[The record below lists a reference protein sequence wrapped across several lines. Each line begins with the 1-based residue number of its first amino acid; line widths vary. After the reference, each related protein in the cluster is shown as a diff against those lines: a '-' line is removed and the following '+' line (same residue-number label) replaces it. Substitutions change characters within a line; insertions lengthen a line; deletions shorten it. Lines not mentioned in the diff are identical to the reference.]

1 MSPPPLRLRVKL
13 EFFTKMIDWLSRSRY
28 CTKFSKRIF
37 CSRLSL
43 NTNRPIYMLNENLA
57 WLSFKKYKNRWSNT
71 CFLTFWTFEIRKYT
85 QNHDK
90 RKYSTVFDPLGKD
103 INVTIGSLTY
113 YISTT
118 TQTHQILVEP
128 NDFEKHWI
136 YESK

>member
-1 MSPPPLRLRVKL
+1 
-13 EFFTKMIDWLSRSRY
+13 
-28 CTKFSKRIF
+28 
-37 CSRLSL
+37 
-43 NTNRPIYMLNENLA
+43 MLNENLA

-118 TQTHQILVEP
+118 TQTQDRFDERKIR
-128 NDFEKHWI
+128 
-136 YESK
+136 YR